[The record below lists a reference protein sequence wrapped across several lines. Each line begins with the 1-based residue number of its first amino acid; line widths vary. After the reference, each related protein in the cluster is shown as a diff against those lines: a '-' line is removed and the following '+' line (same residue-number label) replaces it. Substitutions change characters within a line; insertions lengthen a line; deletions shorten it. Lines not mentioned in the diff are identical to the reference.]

1 MVQLAHGVGRVY
13 ELPVPLYLYLFGAA
27 ATVAASFVIA
37 IGTSGLRD
45 ISVRR
50 IGGPGAATTLASIL
64 KIVGLV
70 ALVLTVVT
78 GITDPDRGLTTAT
91 LMFWVVLIVLMVV
104 VNALVAGAWAAAD
117 PWSTLESLWS
127 SDEKPEREPPWWLA
141 PVVIYA
147 LFWFELVSGY
157 GFEGRG
163 VVLAVAVY
171 TVYTMTIRS
180 MFPGRW
186 QDADPLWI
194 LFGFAGRSAPLTL
207 TEDSL
212 EAHSPVRGLDEVRPM
227 PLGLFVALFTLLG
240 STTLDNVRE
249 TEGFVSFIETV
260 GLDALPV
267 KLLDSFLLALFG
279 LVFFLPFLL
288 TIWIARRWL
297 GPGRPVWELA
307 RVFGWSLIPIGIAY
321 VLSHNVSLLVIGL
334 PELLSQLGGFLEGY
348 VPSPRVVWFAEIAL
362 IVGGHILG
370 VWSAH
375 RAALRLGD
383 KRSAA
388 SSQIALTALM
398 SLFTITTLWLLAQ
411 PLVVD

>member
-1 MVQLAHGVGRVY
+1 MELAHGVGRVY

-27 ATVAASFVIA
+27 ATVAASFAIA
-37 IGTSGLRD
+37 IGASTLRPIAD
-45 ISVRR
+45 RE
-50 IGGPGAATTLASIL
+50 IGGPGAAVTLGSIL
-64 KIVGLV
+64 KVVGLV
-70 ALVLTVVT
+70 ALVLTVAT
-78 GITDPDRGLTTAT
+78 GITDPDRGLTPAT

-104 VNALVAGAWAAAD
+104 LNAIVNGAWAATD

-127 SDEKPEREPPWWLA
+127 SDDKPEREPPWFLA
-141 PVVIYA
+141 PLVIYA
-147 LFWFELVSGY
+147 LFWFELVSGS

-171 TVYTMTIRS
+171 TAYTLTIRS
-180 MFPGRW
+180 AYPGRW
-186 QDADPLWI
+186 QSADPLWI
-194 LFGFAGRSAPLTL
+194 LFGFAGRCAPLTL
-207 TEDSL
+207 TDERVI
-212 EAHSPVRGLDEVRPM
+212 AHSPVKGLDEQRPM
-227 PLGLFVALFTLLG
+227 PLGHFVALFALLG

-249 TEGFVSFIETV
+249 TEGWVSAMETI

-267 KLLDSFLLALFG
+267 KLLDSIWLALFG
-279 LVFFLPFLL
+279 LGFFLPFLA
-288 TIWIARRWL
+288 TVWIARRWL
-297 GPGRPVWELA
+297 GPDRNLWELA
-307 RVFGWSLIPIGIAY
+307 RLFGWSLIPIGIAY

-334 PELLSQLGGFLEGY
+334 PELISQLGGFLEGY
-348 VPSPRVVWFAEIAL
+348 VPSPRVVWFAEIGL

-388 SSQIALTALM
+388 ASQIALTALM

>member
-1 MVQLAHGVGRVY
+1 MELAHGVGRVY

-37 IGTSGLRD
+37 IGASGLREMTE
-45 ISVRR
+45 RQ
-50 IGGPGAATTLASIL
+50 IGGTGAATTIASIL
-64 KIVGLV
+64 KVLGLV
-70 ALVLTVVT
+70 ALVLTIAT
-78 GITDPDRGLTTAT
+78 GITDPEINSTSARI
-91 LMFWVVLIVLMVV
+91 FWVVLVVMMVIVD
-104 VNALVAGAWAAAD
+104 ALVNGAWAVTD

-127 SDEKPEREPPWWLA
+127 SEEKEEREPPWLLA
-141 PVVIYA
+141 PLGIYA

-171 TVYTMTIRS
+171 TIYTLTLRTAY
-180 MFPGRW
+180 PGRW
-186 QDADPLWI
+186 HNADPLWI
-194 LFGFAGRSAPLTL
+194 LFGFAGRSAPLTM
-207 TEDSL
+207 TDESVT
-212 EAHSPVRGLDEVRPM
+212 AHSPVKGLDEVRPM

-249 TEGFVSFIETV
+249 TEGWVSAMETV

-267 KLLDSFLLALFG
+267 KLLDSILLALFG
-279 LVFFLPFLL
+279 LAFFLPFLL

-297 GPGRPVWELA
+297 GPDRDLWDLA
-307 RVFGWSLIPIGIAY
+307 RTFGWSLIPIGIAY

-334 PELLSQLGGFLEGY
+334 PELISQLGGFLEGY

-388 SSQIALTALM
+388 ASQIALTALM

>member
-1 MVQLAHGVGRVY
+1 MIQLAHGVGRVY

-37 IGTSGLRD
+37 IGASGLRTITD
-45 ISVRR
+45 RR
-50 IGGPGAATTLASIL
+50 LGGSGASEVLGTIL
-64 KIVGLV
+64 KVIGLV
-70 ALVLTVVT
+70 TLVLTIAT
-78 GITDPDRGLTTAT
+78 GITNPERGLTPAT

-104 VNALVAGAWAAAD
+104 INALVNGAWTATD
-117 PWSTLESLWS
+117 PWTTFESFWS
-127 SDEKPEREPPWWLA
+127 SGEGEPRDPPWWLA
-141 PVVIYA
+141 PLGIYA

-157 GFEGRG
+157 GFEGSG
-163 VVLAVAVY
+163 VVLALAIY
-171 TVYTMTIRS
+171 TVYTLTIRS
-180 MFPGRW
+180 MFPGGWR
-186 QDADPLWI
+186 DADPLWI

-207 TEDSL
+207 SEGGIV
-212 EAHSPVRGLDEVRPM
+212 AHSPVKGLDEERPM
-227 PLGLFVALFTLLG
+227 PLGLFVALFALLG

-249 TEGFVSFIETV
+249 TEGWVTAMETI

-267 KLLDSFLLALFG
+267 KLLDSILLALFG
-279 LVFFLPFLL
+279 LAFFLPFVL
-288 TIWIARRWL
+288 TIAIARRWL
-297 GPGRPVWELA
+297 GRERPLRELV

-334 PELLSQLGGFLEGY
+334 PELISQLGGFLEGY

-370 VWSAH
+370 VWAAH

-383 KRSAA
+383 KRAA
-388 SSQIALTALM
+388 AASQIALTALM